1 MCSDRSDGGSAL
13 CFSLAITSDQNSPN
27 CCYFNLLSIMKVENS
42 LNEEMERFWNNLIIT
57 WQNPLLNAIP
67 EEAIY
72 ATLEWGIKH

>member
-1 MCSDRSDGGSAL
+1 
-13 CFSLAITSDQNSPN
+13 
-27 CCYFNLLSIMKVENS
+27 MKVENS